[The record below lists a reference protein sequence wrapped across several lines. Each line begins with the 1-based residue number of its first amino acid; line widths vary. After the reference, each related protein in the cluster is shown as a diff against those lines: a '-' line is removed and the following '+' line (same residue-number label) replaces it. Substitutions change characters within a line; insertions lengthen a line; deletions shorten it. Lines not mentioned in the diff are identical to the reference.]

1 MKTPSE
7 RDDSLHTL
15 KQQIIDDA
23 LALGFDDC
31 RVAPVDD
38 ESMRPY
44 VANHQAWVAGGYHGD
59 MDYMVKHGRLR
70 ESPGTLEV
78 GTVRAIVVR
87 MDYLPEG
94 QEQMWSV
101 LDNPEQAYISRYAVG
116 RDYHKVMRN
125 ALQKLAKRIAEG
137 AGDFGYRAFVDSA
150 PVMEK
155 PLAELAG
162 LGWIGKH
169 TNVINSKGGS
179 WFFLGELLV
188 DLPLP
193 SDERDLEPIFPA
205 GFVSAKSST
214 KPSTKEDRDDREP
227 LPRVADTPT
236 GRLSHCGSCARCL
249 DVCPTGAIIAP
260 YTLDA
265 RRCISYL
272 TIEYHGSIPE
282 PLRPLMGN
290 RIYGCDDCQLVCP
303 WNKFAKV
310 VDEAR
315 FQTRRELFEID
326 LLALLAWDEATF
338 LRYFEGSPI
347 RRIGWHSWQRNI
359 AIALG
364 NVPKAAQD
372 VQQRIIQALSAL
384 PGTGHAVLDEAR
396 EWAIQQQRAR
406 Q

>member
-1 MKTPSE
+1 MKVPSE
-7 RDDSLHTL
+7 RNDSLHSL
-15 KQQIIDDA
+15 KQQIISEA

-31 RVAPVDD
+31 RVAPIDD
-38 ESMRPY
+38 ASMRPY
-44 VANHQAWVAGGYHGD
+44 VANYQAWVAAGYHGE

-70 ESPGTLEV
+70 ESPATLEP

-87 MDYLPEG
+87 MDYLPE
-94 QEQMWSV
+94 ETDRMWSA
-101 LDNPEQAYISRYAVG
+101 LNNPEQAYISRYAVG
-116 RDYHKVMRN
+116 RDYHKVLRN
-125 ALQKLAKRIAEG
+125 ALQKLAKRIAET

-193 SDERDLEPIFPA
+193 SDERDLEPVFPT
-205 GFVSAKSST
+205 GFTGHKASSSPT
-214 KPSTKEDRDDREP
+214 GKPSEKP
-227 LPRVADTPT
+227 LRRVAETPT
-236 GRLSHCGSCARCL
+236 GRLSHCGSCSRCL
-249 DVCPTGAIIAP
+249 EVCPTGAIIAP
-260 YTLDA
+260 YMLDA

-315 FQTRRELFEID
+315 FQTRQELFEID
-326 LLALLAWDEATF
+326 LVALLAWDEATF

-364 NVPKAAQD
+364 NVPKAEQG
-372 VQQRIIQALSAL
+372 VQQRIVNVLSAL
-384 PGTGHAVLDEAR
+384 PETGHAVLDEAR
-396 EWAIQQQRAR
+396 AWAIKQQQAR
-406 Q
+406 M